1 MATAM
6 PVPSPSIMTFEEFL
20 VWGENIRAEWVDGEV
35 ENLSP
40 VSEEH
45 QKLGGFLFPLLCFLV
60 EEKQTGEVF
69 DQTFV
74 MRLAQPRSGR
84 EPDMMF
90 VAAVHLDRIKANYL
104 DGPADLAIEIISP
117 ESQKRDREVKRAEYE
132 QGGVRE

>member
-6 PVPSPSIMTFEEFL
+6 PVPLPSKMTFEEFL
-20 VWGENIRAEWVDGEV
+20 VWGENVRAEWVDGEV
-35 ENLSP
+35 EIMSP

-60 EEKQTGEVF
+60 EEKQAGEVF

-84 EPDMMF
+84 EPDVMF
-90 VAAVHLDRIKANYL
+90 VAAAHRDRIKANYL
-104 DGPADLAIEIISP
+104 RVGHKSFGRFEIGIL
-117 ESQKRDREVKRAEYE
+117 RDVSDMCQTGSLTERS
-132 QGGVRE
+132 